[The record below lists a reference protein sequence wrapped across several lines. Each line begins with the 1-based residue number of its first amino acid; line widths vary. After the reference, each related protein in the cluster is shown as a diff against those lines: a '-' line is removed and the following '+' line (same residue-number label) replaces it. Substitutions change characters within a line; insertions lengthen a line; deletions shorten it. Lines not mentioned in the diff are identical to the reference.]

1 MGLYLTEKHIKYK
14 DGKDDHVSPFFIYH
28 NNNKRAK
35 FFCSLKVN
43 NKNWCFDKKKVK
55 STDKESGIKNRKIK
69 TIKSQLESI
78 ISSFET
84 KKEPLS
90 PEKLKSEFETVKLLD
105 SEIKKVKTKP
115 TINSKIPNGPLSSKW
130 ESHKGSINLVSPSNK
145 RNIDIIVVGTG
156 LAGAS
161 ASATLAEL
169 GYNVKA
175 FCFQDSP
182 RRAHSIAAQGGI
194 NASKNYQGDGDSDY
208 RLFYDTIKGGDYRS
222 REANVYR
229 LAEVSGNIIDQC
241 VAQGVPFA
249 RDYGGLLDNRSFG
262 GVQVSRT
269 FYAKGQTGQQLL
281 LGAYSAMNRQI
292 ARGKIEMFS
301 RHEMMDLVKVD
312 GKARGIIARNHVTGK
327 LERFS
332 AHAVVIASGGYGNI
346 FYLST
351 NAMGSNVTASWK
363 IHKKGAYFANPCFT
377 QIHPTCIPV
386 SGDYQSKLTLMSES
400 LRNDG
405 RIWVPKDLTDA
416 KLVQEGKL
424 SPLDIKE
431 EDRDYYLERRY
442 PAFGNL
448 VPRDIASRAAKE
460 RCDNGFGVNKT
471 GEAVY
476 LDFSDA
482 IIRYGKEKAL
492 LNGQD
497 ENNVE
502 IVKKLGREI
511 IKQKYGNLFQMYEK
525 IVDEDPYVMPMKIY
539 PAVHYTM
546 GGVWVDYNLMT
557 TIPGCFAIG
566 EANFSDHGA
575 NRLGASALMQGLA
588 DGYFVLPYTIG
599 DYLSDD
605 ISTGKI
611 STDTKEFEESE
622 KGVQDLL
629 SKLISNKG
637 KNSVDHY
644 HKKLGKIMWNKCG
657 MSRNQNDLVDAIN
670 EIKKLRND
678 FYKNVN
684 VTGKITEYNEELAKA
699 VRVADFLELG
709 ELFAKDALERNESC
723 GGHFREEYQTKD
735 GEAIRDDNNFKFV
748 SAWEYMGEP
757 SDAKLHKEDLKYEEI
772 EVKTRSY
779 K

>member
-1 MGLYLTEKHIKYK
+1 M
-14 DGKDDHVSPFFIYH
+14 S
-28 NNNKRAK
+28 
-35 FFCSLKVN
+35 
-43 NKNWCFDKKKVK
+43 
-55 STDKESGIKNRKIK
+55 
-69 TIKSQLESI
+69 
-78 ISSFET
+78 
-84 KKEPLS
+84 
-90 PEKLKSEFETVKLLD
+90 KL
-105 SEIKKVKTKP
+105 
-115 TINSKIPNGPLSSKW
+115 NSKIPKGPLAGKW
-130 ESHKGSINLVSPSNK
+130 TNHKGKINLVSPSNK
-145 RNIDIIVVGTG
+145 RNIDVIVVGTG

-169 GYNVKA
+169 GYNVKS

-194 NASKNYQGDGDSDY
+194 NAAKNYQGDGDSTY

-292 ARGKIEMFS
+292 ARGKIKMYS
-301 RHEMMDLVKVD
+301 RHEMMDIVVVK
-312 GKARGIIARNHVTGK
+312 GKARGIIARNLVNGEI
-327 LERFS
+327 ERHS

-346 FYLST
+346 FFLST
-351 NAMGSNVTASWK
+351 NAMGSNVSAAWK
-363 IHKKGAYFANPCFT
+363 IHKKGAFFANPCFT

-405 RIWVPKDLTDA
+405 RIWVPKEKADA
-416 KLVQEGKL
+416 KSIREGKL
-424 SPLDIKE
+424 SPIDIPENK
-431 EDRDYYLERRY
+431 RDYYLERRY

-460 RCDNGFGVNKT
+460 RCDNGYGVNKT

-476 LDFSDA
+476 LDFSHA
-482 IIRYGKEKAL
+482 IIRYGEEKAKV
-492 LNGQD
+492 NGLD
-497 ENNVE
+497 SSDSNLVSKLGKE
-502 IVKKLGREI
+502 IV
-511 IKQKYGNLFQMYEK
+511 KQKYGNLFQMYEK
-525 IVDEDPYVMPMKIY
+525 IVDENPYELPMKIY

-557 TIPGCFAIG
+557 SIPGCFAIG

-599 DYLSDD
+599 DYLSNE
-605 ISTGKI
+605 ISTGEI
-611 STDTKEFEESE
+611 STNLPEFEKSE
-622 KGVQDLL
+622 KEIIDKLN
-629 SKLISNKG
+629 KLISNKG
-637 KNSVDHY
+637 KNSVDFY

-657 MSRNQNDLVDAIN
+657 MSRNEKDLKNAIT
-670 EIKKLRND
+670 EIKELRED
-678 FYKNVN
+678 FHKNV
-684 VTGKITEYNEELAKA
+684 KIPGGLNEFNEQLAKA
-699 VRVADFLELG
+699 TRVSDFLELG
-709 ELFAKDALERNESC
+709 ELFAIDALERNESC
-723 GGHFREEYQTKD
+723 GGHFREEFQTDD
-735 GEAIRDDNNFKFV
+735 GEAIRDDDKYKFV
-748 SAWEYMGEP
+748 SAWEFNNDP
-757 SDAKLHKEDLKYEEI
+757 SKPILHKEDLEYEDIEI
-772 EVKTRSY
+772 KTRSY